1 MTEFKDYK
9 NYGNEEKE
17 DEAQYFCKFTF
28 GQFFTIIVLE
38 VVTLAFIFYL
48 GAKYGTDYLKITA
61 DNGRTGVTEVV
72 AGSQTAQ
79 SIPPELQDSE
89 LQALAKDVV
98 SGGSDESLKEK
109 VRNLLEKQK
118 ENAQI
123 AGVVSSQEALQPATQ
138 PTQPVQP
145 VEPSQPVVHEMNQ
158 ASKATVAQ
166 TGNAAQPAT
175 QPVTQPTPP
184 PTESGAIKIKASS
197 NSQFSIQ
204 VGSYPNMNEATSR
217 VDDWRN
223 KGYAAFM
230 MIADIP
236 DRGRWYRVRIGGFST
251 KEDAQV
257 YLDKFKQNESTE
269 AIIVFNEQ

>member
-38 VVTLAFIFYL
+38 VVTLAFVFYL
-48 GAKYGTDYLKITA
+48 GAKYGTDYIKITA
-61 DNGRTGVTEVV
+61 DNDRPEVTGVV
-72 AGSQTAQ
+72 AGNQATQAAL
-79 SIPPELQDSE
+79 PELQDTE
-89 LQALAKDVV
+89 LQALAKDIV

-118 ENAQI
+118 EGAQT
-123 AGVVSSQEALQPATQ
+123 AVVTPTPDALQPVVQ
-138 PTQPVQP
+138 PAQPVLP
-145 VEPSQPVVHEMNQ
+145 AQPVVHEMNQ
-158 ASKATVAQ
+158 VSKTTVTQ
-166 TGNAAQPAT
+166 TEVAVQPAT
-175 QPVTQPTPP
+175 QPAVQPVQQ
-184 PTESGAIKIKASS
+184 PTESGAIKIKSS
-197 NSQFSIQ
+197 ANSQFSLQ
-204 VGSYPNMNEATSR
+204 VGSYPNMEEATSK
-217 VDDWRN
+217 VDNWRN
-223 KGYAAFM
+223 KGYPAFM

-236 DRGRWYRVRIGGFST
+236 DRGRWYRVRIGGFSS
-251 KEDAQV
+251 KEDAQS